1 MDEQTQVDRAV
12 ALTEALLVATRRWA
26 EGLPEAEPATH
37 REVVQATASLATIAI
52 MKRVDA
58 LEAQVEKLRQQK

>member
-52 MKRVDA
+52 RPHS
-58 LEAQVEKLRQQK
+58 R